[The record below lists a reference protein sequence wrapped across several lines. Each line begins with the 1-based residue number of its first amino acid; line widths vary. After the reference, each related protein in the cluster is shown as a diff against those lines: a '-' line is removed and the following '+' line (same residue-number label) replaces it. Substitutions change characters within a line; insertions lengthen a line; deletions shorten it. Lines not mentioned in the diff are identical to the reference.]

1 MLHRHSFISIHKTVE
16 TYICKINSETW
27 NCLVKGNVH
36 FILFYFIY
44 FLYSRFLLVIH
55 FIHISVYMSIP
66 IPNSSHHHHH
76 MLAFSH
82 VMLKWDCSTFN
93 FIRSIPSHGYIL
105 LRFPC
110 SFIPTLLCLLF
121 SKQGMVRFTP
131 VSRSFIQKLNEIC
144 PSTELRGTIYVTFL
158 FLLSSI
164 HSCGEVCAR
173 VCVCVCVCMFYYL
186 FWTLFSNTIC
196 SVYWYTLWT
205 WRNSYYRK
213 TAFLYSL

>member
-1 MLHRHSFISIHKTVE
+1 
-16 TYICKINSETW
+16 
-27 NCLVKGNVH
+27 
-36 FILFYFIY
+36 
-44 FLYSRFLLVIH
+44 
-55 FIHISVYMSIP
+55 
-66 IPNSSHHHHH
+66 

-173 VCVCVCVCMFYYL
+173 VCVCVCVCVCFTISFEL
-186 FWTLFSNTIC
+186 CSQTQFAQSIDTLYGHEEIAIIGKQHSYIHYKGNKCIYSNTC
-196 SVYWYTLWT
+196 
-205 WRNSYYRK
+205 
-213 TAFLYSL
+213 